1 MTLRYD
7 AMLVLDKLLYLKH
20 HRMQPMGKVSSQTG
34 PGMQQAALELMFS
47 TCEDGVGLVMK
58 ETADR

>member
-1 MTLRYD
+1 
-7 AMLVLDKLLYLKH
+7 MLVLDKLLYLKH